1 MTSIQSQLD
10 AIADKENPAGRPDRD
25 NSIQLELLP
34 LYNIV
39 IGEDLREFRPDGSVI
54 PHISPVVLWMLG
66 GLALVVILSACFNY
80 TNLSIAR
87 ALRRLK
93 EVGVRKAIGAGKN
106 QVRTQVLT
114 EAIVISLLALAL
126 SYLIFL
132 ALRPQLISLAPEMQR
147 MVKLELTSP
156 MTLAFLAF
164 SIAVGI
170 VAGLMPALFFS
181 KVNAIHAL
189 RNVSQVK
196 VFGQMTFRRALVVLQ
211 YTATLIFI
219 TTTTVGYVQYKN
231 ILGFDLGF
239 NTGNILNVDM
249 QGNDPGPFLK
259 ELGEMPEVAGLSKSL
274 LVTGV
279 GNYWGAIA
287 KYKDSRDS
295 ALVATNHVDEN
306 YLPLHGYE
314 ILAGGNFIARPTAA
328 ASAREVIVNQQFI
341 KRFNIGS
348 NDPATAI
355 GEEVIL
361 HGSKLTIV
369 GVMKDFHYGKID
381 ETIEPAAFLFWTPED
396 RAIINAKIQTTDM
409 LATMAKI
416 ESAWKKVDRVHP
428 LRAEFYDAAIE
439 DAYSELSAM
448 VKILGFLA
456 FLAVSI
462 ASMGLFGMVVF
473 TTETRL
479 KEISI
484 RKVMGASSGNLVY
497 LLSRGFLA
505 LLSVSAFIALPATY
519 IFFENIVLIRFPYHT
534 PVQITEL
541 FAGLLIV
548 LMIAFIMIGSQTI
561 KAART
566 NPAEVLKSE

>member
-1 MTSIQSQLD
+1 LLLIAFVLDLRSYDRFHEKDDRIFRVTNILTSSEQSDKNATTSIRTGKLIRENVTGVEDVAIVRNYFSADAKVGDDIFPVKGLWAEPSLFRIFTFPMLEGNPETALRDPYSVVLTETTAKRLFGNEPALGKAIRFDTLDYQVTGVMKDVPFFSHLKFEALVSFSTAEQLNKNSENFEAWTSMWANYVYLLLAENADMTSIQSQLD

-219 TTTTVGYVQYKN
+219 TTTTVGYVQY
-231 ILGFDLGF
+231 
-239 NTGNILNVDM
+239 
-249 QGNDPGPFLK
+249 
-259 ELGEMPEVAGLSKSL
+259 
-274 LVTGV
+274 
-279 GNYWGAIA
+279 
-287 KYKDSRDS
+287 
-295 ALVATNHVDEN
+295 
-306 YLPLHGYE
+306 
-314 ILAGGNFIARPTAA
+314 
-328 ASAREVIVNQQFI
+328 
-341 KRFNIGS
+341 
-348 NDPATAI
+348 
-355 GEEVIL
+355 
-361 HGSKLTIV
+361 
-369 GVMKDFHYGKID
+369 
-381 ETIEPAAFLFWTPED
+381 
-396 RAIINAKIQTTDM
+396 
-409 LATMAKI
+409 
-416 ESAWKKVDRVHP
+416 
-428 LRAEFYDAAIE
+428 
-439 DAYSELSAM
+439 
-448 VKILGFLA
+448 
-456 FLAVSI
+456 
-462 ASMGLFGMVVF
+462 
-473 TTETRL
+473 
-479 KEISI
+479 
-484 RKVMGASSGNLVY
+484 
-497 LLSRGFLA
+497 
-505 LLSVSAFIALPATY
+505 
-519 IFFENIVLIRFPYHT
+519 
-534 PVQITEL
+534 
-541 FAGLLIV
+541 
-548 LMIAFIMIGSQTI
+548 
-561 KAART
+561 
-566 NPAEVLKSE
+566 